1 MEHKTLALVLAAGE
15 GSRIKHLLQDD
26 EPVKPMLKVGKRRL
40 IEIVLKEAE
49 KVGDET
55 AVLTYPSE
63 LYESLDQL
71 VRNKGIR
78 ILKQKAKHRK
88 LPHLLELAY
97 IIRKQYLSAD
107 QGYLASFDSIATFS
121 SDIVF
126 IGTGTDFKAMA
137 DFHKQSLS
145 SPNDRQITIL
155 SKKRA
160 EGRTYNFKVENGRL
174 TSVQWLSTKPAE
186 GYYPYVSPG
195 VYIFTRA
202 VLKNSFGFLLGLD
215 YNKVLIFETKGTW
228 IDYGNPK
235 TF

>member
-15 GSRIKHLLQDD
+15 GSRVKHLLKKD
-26 EPVKPMLKVGKRRL
+26 ELVKPMLKVGKRRL
-40 IEIVLKEAE
+40 IEIVLEEAE
-49 KVGDET
+49 KIGDET

-97 IIRKQYLSAD
+97 IIKKQYLSAD
-107 QGYLASFDSIATFS
+107 QEYLASFDSIATFC
-121 SDIVF
+121 SDMVF
-126 IGTGTDFKAMA
+126 IGSDFKAMV
-137 DFHKQSLS
+137 DFHKQNLS

-155 SKKRA
+155 SKRGA

-174 TSVQWLSTKPAE
+174 TSVQWFSSKPAE
-186 GYYPYVSPG
+186 GYYPYASPG

-202 VLKNSFGFLLGLD
+202 VLKNPFGFLLGLD
-215 YNKVLIFETKGTW
+215 YNKVLIFETTGKW
-228 IDYGNPK
+228 IDYGNPTPFK
-235 TF
+235 Y